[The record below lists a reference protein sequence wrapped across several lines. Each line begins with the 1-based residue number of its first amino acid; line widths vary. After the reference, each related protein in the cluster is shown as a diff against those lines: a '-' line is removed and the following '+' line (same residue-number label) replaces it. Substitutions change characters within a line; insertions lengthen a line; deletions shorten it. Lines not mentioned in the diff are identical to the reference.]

1 MSRIAVINVPY
12 KLCTSTEGAAS
23 LHIGHSIAILRK
35 ECREVECV
43 DYMDY
48 NFDEFFAFSS
58 LVFEYIEAYKSKYFK
73 NLQKYEALDAMT
85 RIILEKMMGID
96 NGINMLLGIPNDDI
110 AKIIEATECA
120 FFRQLENIRIG
131 NYDSIILFA
140 ANNTSLLL
148 IFTKLIQRYK
158 NKSEIIVIDQFTF
171 EPVTPYLQSVYTH
184 KDIVGNDIRIFQ
196 KYDLLNPV
204 LEKCIGDMIDT
215 IVVGEGYDYLR
226 KRFGSTENASI
237 SHERD
242 EAIFYSSNGGRC
254 YIIQSERIELDKLPF
269 PDYSDMSDIY
279 EFADIEFQ
287 RGCAFECVFCE
298 RTRMMGRSVKY
309 HSSEYIVKMIK
320 HIMSYGFK
328 KFTVIDCAMNN
339 NQKYMIDV
347 LKAIDKEHFDIE
359 YQGNLRTQE
368 TSDEFIILLK
378 QTGCSVIALG
388 IENGS
393 EEVLKSMNKK
403 QSIPKMKELLKKL
416 SANEISLMLFL
427 IIGFPTETINTIS
440 SSAALLDEIKEY
452 VNIEI
457 VEIEYYH
464 AGHIQKLQPNVFDEY
479 GIEWKNPYEK
489 TYLRDSSFNFF
500 TPGVFGS
507 AIYKK
512 GMSRLE
518 LYKATELYKKYFSE
532 SGIKLGMIYY

>member
-1 MSRIAVINVPY
+1 
-12 KLCTSTEGAAS
+12 
-23 LHIGHSIAILRK
+23 
-35 ECREVECV
+35 
-43 DYMDY
+43 
-48 NFDEFFAFSS
+48 
-58 LVFEYIEAYKSKYFK
+58 
-73 NLQKYEALDAMT
+73 
-85 RIILEKMMGID
+85 
-96 NGINMLLGIPNDDI
+96 
-110 AKIIEATECA
+110 
-120 FFRQLENIRIG
+120 
-131 NYDSIILFA
+131 
-140 ANNTSLLL
+140 
-148 IFTKLIQRYK
+148 
-158 NKSEIIVIDQFTF
+158 
-171 EPVTPYLQSVYTH
+171 
-184 KDIVGNDIRIFQ
+184 
-196 KYDLLNPV
+196 
-204 LEKCIGDMIDT
+204 MIDT

-287 RGCAFECVFCE
+287 RGCTFECVFCE

-368 TSDEFIILLK
+368 TSDEFIRLLK

-416 SANEISLMLFL
+416 SDNEISLMLFL

-440 SSAALLDEIKEY
+440 SNAALLDEIKEY

>member
-1 MSRIAVINVPY
+1 MSKIAVINVPY
-12 KLCTSTEGAAS
+12 KLCRSTEGAAS
-23 LHIGHSIAILRK
+23 LHIGHSIAILRE
-35 ECREVECV
+35 ECRDVECV
-43 DYMDY
+43 DYIDY

-58 LVFEYIEAYKSKYFK
+58 LIFEYIETYKSKYFK
-73 NLQKYEALDAMT
+73 DLQKYEALDAVT
-85 RIILEKMMGID
+85 RIILEKMMGMD
-96 NGINMLLGIPNDDI
+96 DGINMLFEIPNDDI
-110 AKIIEATECA
+110 EKLVEATKCA
-120 FFRQLENIRIG
+120 FIRQVEAVKIG
-131 NYDSIILFA
+131 EYDSIILFA

-148 IFTKLIQRYK
+148 ILAKLIQRYK
-158 NKSEIIVIDQFTF
+158 NNTEIIVIDQFTF

-184 KDIVGNDIRIFQ
+184 KDIIGNDISIFQ

-204 LEKCIGDMIDT
+204 LEKYISDMIDT

-226 KRFGSTENASI
+226 KRFDSKEDTGI
-237 SHERD
+237 YHEQD
-242 EAIFYSSNGGRC
+242 EATFESPNGGKC
-254 YIIQSERIELDKLPF
+254 CIIQSERVELDTLPF

-287 RGCAFECVFCE
+287 RGCTFECVFCE
-298 RTRMMGRSVKY
+298 RTRMMGMRIKY
-309 HSSEYIVKMIK
+309 HSPEYIVKMIK
-320 HIMSYGFK
+320 HIMNYEFK

-347 LKAIDKEHFDIE
+347 LKAIDKEHLDIE

-368 TSDEFIILLK
+368 TSDELIRLLK

-388 IENGS
+388 IENGD

-403 QSIPKMKELLKKL
+403 QNLSKMIELLKKL
-416 SANEISLMLFL
+416 SDNDILLMLFL

-440 SSAALLDEIKEY
+440 STVDLLAEIKEY
-452 VNIEI
+452 ANIEI

-464 AGHIQKLQPNVFDEY
+464 AGHVQKLQPNVFGEY

-489 TYLRDSSFNFF
+489 TYLYDSSFNYFM
-500 TPGVFGS
+500 PGVFGS
-507 AIYKK
+507 AFYKK

-518 LYKATELYKKYFSE
+518 LSKATELYKKCFSE
-532 SGIKLGMIYY
+532 NGIRLGMIHY